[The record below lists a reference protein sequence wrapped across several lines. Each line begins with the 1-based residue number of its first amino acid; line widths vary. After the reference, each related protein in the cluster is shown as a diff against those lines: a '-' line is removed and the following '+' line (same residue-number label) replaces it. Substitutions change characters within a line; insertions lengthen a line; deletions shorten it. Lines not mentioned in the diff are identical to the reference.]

1 MVDYL
6 ETKTLGN
13 IQQKGTIVTNNAVAA
28 QLIASRASA
37 TLMPPPS
44 TNPTYTLSDAYAVA
58 KIHYDEACAAGMV
71 AVGRKIGFTNPVA
84 WPGMELNTPVWG
96 YVYRTTV
103 FDTTAGATH
112 HDLTGALQPK
122 IEPEIMFGLKS
133 GVIGTGN
140 PVAALQSVEW
150 IALGYEIVSCPYPEW
165 KFKGVDAVSAF
176 GLHRALYVGPKRMI
190 TANDDLADIVAR
202 LGSLTAKIYKND
214 VLVGEGGGNI
224 VLGNPAQ
231 ALAALAIVVANQPQF
246 APLAAGEII
255 SSGTLTPP
263 PAIVSGD
270 RIRAEVAGFDLAPVE
285 VAL

>member
-1 MVDYL
+1 M
-6 ETKTLGN
+6 
-13 IQQKGTIVTNNAVAA
+13 TNHAVAA
-28 QLIASRASA
+28 LLIASRASA

-44 TNPTYTLSDAYAVA
+44 SNPAYTLSDAYAVA

-112 HDLTGALQPK
+112 HDLTGAMQPK
-122 IEPEIMFGLKS
+122 IEPEIMFGLKN

-150 IALGYEIVSCPYPEW
+150 IALG
-165 KFKGVDAVSAF
+165 
-176 GLHRALYVGPKRMI
+176 ALYVGTKRMI
-190 TANDDLADIVAR
+190 TASDDLADIVAR

-270 RIRAEVAGFDLAPVE
+270 RIRAEVVGFDLAPVE
-285 VAL
+285 VSF

>member
-1 MVDYL
+1 MSNQ
-6 ETKTLGN
+6 T
-13 IQQKGTIVTNNAVAA
+13 VAA
-28 QLIASRASA
+28 QLIAARASA
-37 TLMPPPS
+37 SLTPPPS
-44 TNPTYTLSDAYAVA
+44 TNPGYTLNDAYAVA
-58 KIHYDEACAAGMV
+58 KIHYDAACAAGMV

-96 YVYRTTV
+96 YVYQTTV
-103 FDTTAGATH
+103 IDTTTGATT

-140 PVAALQSVEW
+140 PLAALQSVEW
-150 IALGYEIVSCPYPEW
+150 IALGYEIVSCPYPDW

-176 GLHRALYVGPKRMI
+176 GLHRALYVGAKRMLN
-190 TANDDLADIVAR
+190 ASDNLADIVMR
-202 LGSLTAKIYKND
+202 LGSITAKIYKNNQ
-214 VLVGEGGGNI
+214 LVGEGGGNI

-231 ALAALAIVVANQPQF
+231 ALAALAIVVANQTQF

-263 PAIVSGD
+263 PVVASGD

-285 VAL
+285 VALVG